1 MKHMKIQYV
10 STCAL
15 FMACWL
21 IGSVLSPAAAE
32 DPKQAGTMTQSTVS
46 GQSLEGPFPRP
57 RLTAEGVVRTQ
68 MQALQN
74 NNIQDHGI
82 AITYRFASPSNK
94 QQTGP
99 FERFAQM
106 LKKSPYDAM
115 LNARNIRYGR
125 IHVMQDQALQEVT
138 VTSATGLE
146 TTFVFYLKRQKAAPY
161 AKCWMTEA
169 VSVKGV
175 VNELDLWGQSPQ
187 SDTATR
193 LGAANMLRQ
202 GDRS

>member
-1 MKHMKIQYV
+1 MKHTKRSCV
-10 STCAL
+10 STSAL
-15 FMACWL
+15 FMVCWL
-21 IGSVLSPAAAE
+21 IGTVLSPAAAE
-32 DPKQAGTMTQSTVS
+32 GSKQAKTNTQSTVS

-74 NNIQDHGI
+74 NDIHDHGI
-82 AITYRFASPSNK
+82 AITYRFASPANK

-115 LNARNIRYGR
+115 LNARNIHYGH

-146 TTFVFYLKRQKAAPY
+146 TTFVFHLKRQKSAPY
-161 AKCWMTEA
+161 TKCWMTEA

-175 VNELDLWGQSPQ
+175 VNQLEVWGQAPQ
-187 SDTATR
+187 PGSAT
-193 LGAANMLRQ
+193 
-202 GDRS
+202 